1 MTTRV
6 VVGANGALG
15 SLLGKFLGAKAID
28 LRHPGECLDA
38 AVPDIAAA
46 DVVINASGPRVRPG
60 LGWNDYLREHVGTAG
75 AVARAMRPGS
85 HLVHI
90 SSAAVWGA
98 GRGNIGRGTSESPR
112 SFPNPSY
119 AWAKLSGEL
128 AARAVCAERGVGLT
142 VVRPTMVYG
151 EGVSSAI
158 DTMFS
163 LAKRGVLVELTPGEI
178 KQHCLHVSLL
188 HRAVEAIIS
197 RRMTSP
203 EAVPL
208 ADPFIFTN
216 RELYEAVARKHR
228 GVRVPVSVR
237 AADTLLRHWPMFPD
251 RDGPGA
257 LAAFACLALDNQLE
271 WRGAFEALALDP
283 ADFGKDRTLTPYWS
297 RAA

>member
-1 MTTRV
+1 MTIRV

-15 SLLGKFLGAKAID
+15 GLLARLLGAKAID

-38 AVPDIAAA
+38 TVPDLAAA

-60 LGWNDYLREHVGTAG
+60 LGWSDYLREHVGTAG

-98 GRGNIGRGTSESPR
+98 GRGIVGPDTSESPS

-163 LAKRGVLVELTPGEI
+163 LAKRGVLVELVPREI

-188 HRAVEAIIS
+188 HRAVEAIVS
-197 RRMTSP
+197 RRMTAP
-203 EAVPL
+203 AALGL
-208 ADPFIFTN
+208 ADPFVFTN

-237 AADTLLRHWPMFPD
+237 AADALLRRWPMFPD

-257 LAAFACLALDNQLE
+257 LAAFACLGLDNELE
-271 WRGAFEALALDP
+271 WRGVFEALALDP
-283 ADFGKDRTLTPYWS
+283 AEFGKDRTLAAYWR